1 MQTPLVIMAAQGLR
15 GKVSPEEFD
24 EYNKPL
30 SATGE
35 VQTQEAIPLVGP
47 PKAAMMK
54 SARDTTPMKPGERRM
69 VDKSS
74 PVGSVSAAE
83 NTGPLG
89 FKDKGLVNMD
99 NLQGLDI
106 GADIQRNKMTEVSG
120 GGVRRQ
126 DFATDAAFE
135 SAVAR
140 DDEQAPI
147 GSGSSL
153 RKAPRRLGT
162 LSGDMRRAGR
172 AAQRAGATSAANQ
185 LFGAAAMQG
194 LKEPGILSQEQ
205 RGRIAAKQQ
214 ESQDLAQQNLAFQK
228 RYFDY
233 ANRVMDKR
241 MADLDK
247 GGIRTMEQRF

>member
-1 MQTPLVIMAAQGLR
+1 MAKQGLR

-74 PVGSVSAAE
+74 PVGPEVGYLPSQ
-83 NTGPLG
+83 
-89 FKDKGLVNMD
+89 GLVNMD

-106 GADIQRNKMTEVSG
+106 GADMRRNKMTEVSE

-140 DDEQAPI
+140 DNQQEPI

-214 ESQDLAQQNLAFQK
+214 ESQDLAQQNLA
-228 RYFDY
+228 
-233 ANRVMDKR
+233 
-241 MADLDK
+241 LL
-247 GGIRTMEQRF
+247 

>member
-1 MQTPLVIMAAQGLR
+1 MAKQGLR

-30 SATGE
+30 PATGE

-54 SARDTTPMKPGERRM
+54 SARDTTPMK
-69 VDKSS
+69 
-74 PVGSVSAAE
+74 
-83 NTGPLG
+83 
-89 FKDKGLVNMD
+89 GLINMD
-99 NLQGLDI
+99 NPNIAKAMDI
-106 GADIQRNKMTEVSG
+106 GADIQRNKMTEVSEG
-120 GGVRRQ
+120 GIRRQ
-126 DFATDAAFE
+126 DFVTDKAFE
-135 SAVAR
+135 SAVAA
-140 DDEQAPI
+140 DKEQAPI
-147 GSGSSL
+147 GSGSAL
-153 RKAPRRLGT
+153 RQAPRRLGT
-162 LSGDMRRAGR
+162 LSGDMRRAAR

-194 LKEPGILSQEQ
+194 LREPGILSQEQ

-233 ANRVMDKR
+233 ANRLMDKR

-247 GGIRTMEQRF
+247 GGIRTMEQRS

>member
-30 SATGE
+30 SATGT

-54 SARDTTPMKPGERRM
+54 SARGTSANPITGATEEDRRKGYTLASE
-69 VDKSS
+69 D
-74 PVGSVSAAE
+74 
-83 NTGPLG
+83 TGPLG

-106 GADIQRNKMTEVSG
+106 GADIQRNKMTEVSE

-126 DFATDAAFE
+126 DFVTDAAFE

-140 DDEQAPI
+140 DNQQEPI

-162 LSGDMRRAGR
+162 LSGDMRRAAR

-247 GGIRTMEQRF
+247 GGIRTMEQRS

>member
-1 MQTPLVIMAAQGLR
+1 MAKQGLR
-15 GKVSPEEFD
+15 GRVSPEEFD

-54 SARDTTPMKPGERRM
+54 SARDTTPMK
-69 VDKSS
+69 
-74 PVGSVSAAE
+74 
-83 NTGPLG
+83 
-89 FKDKGLVNMD
+89 GLVNMD
-99 NLQGLDI
+99 NPNIAKAMDI
-106 GADIQRNKMTEVSG
+106 GADIQRNEG
-120 GGVRRQ
+120 GIRRQ

-147 GSGSSL
+147 GSGSAL
-153 RKAPRRLGT
+153 RQAPRRLGT
-162 LSGDMRRAGR
+162 LSGDMRRAAR

-194 LKEPGILSQEQ
+194 LREPGILSQEQ

-247 GGIRTMEQRF
+247 GGIRTMEKRS